1 MIESHYTNADGSPKA
16 SAQALRELRVK
27 QSAEKH
33 GVNESDVHSLM
44 EQVNKSGYVMIPELV
59 TAADMAS
66 IKSDVMPLLQH
77 DGRTE
82 FEGYKTRRIYSVFE
96 KTLALNPLIEHPLI
110 LALLDQVLQDNYLL
124 SQVQAI
130 NVTPGEIAQPLH
142 HDDGFYPLQRPRA
155 PISAA
160 TIWAIDDFTEN
171 NGATRVI
178 PASHRWD
185 GRHPGDGSEYELLPA
200 VMPAG
205 SVIFFLGTLWHGAG
219 PNNSDAARMAAT
231 AQYCEPWARQQ
242 ENYSLAISRGRA
254 KLCSKTIQEMLGYSM
269 LFPFIGFVNG
279 RDPMRLLQD

>member
-1 MIESHYTNADGSPKA
+1 MIESHYNNADGSPKPEA
-16 SAQALRELRVK
+16 NALREIRVN
-27 QSAEKH
+27 QSAEKR
-33 GVNESDVHSLM
+33 GVSASELHSLM
-44 EQVNKSGYVMIPELV
+44 DQVYKTGYVMIPELV
-59 TAADMAS
+59 SAADMAS
-66 IKSDVMPLLQH
+66 IKSEVAPLLQH

-96 KTLALNPLIEHPLI
+96 KTLALNPLIEHPLV

-185 GRHPGDGSEYELLPA
+185 GQHPGDGSEHEMLPA

-219 PNNSDAARMAAT
+219 PNNSETARMAAT

-242 ENYSLAISRGRA
+242 ENYSLAISRERA
-254 KLCSKTIQEMLGYSM
+254 KLCSETIQEMLGYSM

-279 RDPMRLLQD
+279 RDPKRLLKD

>member
-1 MIESHYTNADGSPKA
+1 MIESHYNNADGSPKA
-16 SAQALRELRVK
+16 DAAELRALRI
-27 QSAEKH
+27 QNSANKH
-33 GVNESDVHSLM
+33 GVSEHHLQSLM
-44 EQVNKSGYVMIPELV
+44 AQISRDGYVVIPELV
-59 TAADMAS
+59 SASDMNA
-66 IKSDVMPLLQH
+66 IKSDVGPLLTH
-77 DGRTE
+77 NGRNE
-82 FEGYKTRRIYSVFE
+82 FEGFKTRRIYSVFE

-130 NVTPGEIAQPLH
+130 NVLPKEIAQPLH

-160 TIWAIDDFTEN
+160 TIWAIDDFTES

-178 PASHRWD
+178 PTSHLW
-185 GRHPGDGSEYELLPA
+185 GGQHPGDGSEHELLPA

-219 PNNSDAARMAAT
+219 PNSTGTARMAAT

-242 ENYSLAISRGRA
+242 ENYSLAISRERA
-254 KLCSKTIQEMLGYSM
+254 KLCSETIQGMLGYSM

-279 RDPMRLLQD
+279 RDPKRLLQQ